1 MDDEVLYECGV
12 DIDSSFT
19 FKDGDLVLA
28 EYEDNLVQAI
38 ANRLNTDLG
47 ELDLFYDDY
56 GSVITGFLG
65 WKQSDAVQYIK
76 AELDNVLLK
85 DPRIWQH
92 ESTVE
97 YAGDGKLRINLTIY
111 TNNENII
118 GTNMVITPDGVIEIE
133 TDEEIEGE
141 EE

>member
-12 DIDSSFT
+12 DIDSSFN

-47 ELDLFYDDY
+47 ELDLFYEDY

-65 WKQSDAVQYIK
+65 WKQSDAVHYIK

-85 DPRIWQH
+85 DPHIWQH

-97 YAGDGKLRINLTIY
+97 YDGDGKLRINLIIH

-141 EE
+141 DE